1 MDDWADCVYPPAH
14 IQVLFKDCPY
24 NSTRLIH
31 IHTFP
36 PPNTHTHTQWS
47 SEKLQA
53 VGHYPEQTACERT
66 ERLYHDVIRLFDRG
80 KTWEC
85 GVPLCK
91 ELAEIYETELFDYQ
105 QLASILVCVTVKF
118 SRPCYAVIKGESP

>member
-1 MDDWADCVYPPAH
+1 MRLTYSSH
-14 IQVLFKDCPY
+14 IYAL
-24 NSTRLIH
+24 
-31 IHTFP
+31 P
-36 PPNTHTHTQWS
+36 PPHPHTHTHTHPHPHTQWS
-47 SEKLQA
+47 SEKLQV
-53 VGHYPEQTACERT
+53 VGHYPEQTARERK

-118 SRPCYAVIKGESP
+118 SRPCYTVIKGESP